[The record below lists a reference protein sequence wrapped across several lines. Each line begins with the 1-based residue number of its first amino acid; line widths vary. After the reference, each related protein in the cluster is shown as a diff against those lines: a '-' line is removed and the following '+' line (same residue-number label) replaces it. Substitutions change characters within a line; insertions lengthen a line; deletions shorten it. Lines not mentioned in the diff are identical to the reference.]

1 LENDTLE
8 GMVLRNGEW
17 GMKKVL
23 VAVDGSDKS
32 LEAADYAISIANNA
46 VISFYPSSHCITFNS
61 LISFVLRP
69 ISDII

>member
-1 LENDTLE
+1 
-8 GMVLRNGEW
+8 
-17 GMKKVL
+17 L

-61 LISFVLRP
+61 LISSLIFLECF
-69 ISDII
+69 SQA